1 MFRLFS
7 IQFKIVLLFI
17 VSLSTLTVLMTMF
30 TINKAHTK
38 LVEETYNK
46 LMLSRDIKAK
56 QIESLF
62 NNIISDIEI
71 LSVNN
76 TMAYFTQELI
86 EAHKKLNFDEKSD
99 FPVNYPLVQEIY
111 KKYEP
116 FFQKYKQTYGYYD
129 IFLVCEKHGHV
140 MYTAAKESDLGANL
154 KDGILNETGLSKVW
168 EKVKKYNRTVF
179 VDMQAYAASNNRPAM
194 FVGSP
199 VYDSEGKMI
208 SILVFQISDD
218 KINQIMH
225 FRQGYGKTQEDYLVG
240 HDKLMR
246 SDSYLDSNNH
256 SIESSFH
263 NPLLGSVDTIAVS
276 KAFEGQSQG
285 ALIDSFRNLR
295 VYSAFKQISIGQ
307 DLKWAIISEIDENE
321 VSENINQSI
330 DNIIKLAVI
339 LLLFT
344 LIISIIIIRQS
355 ITKPLVGFKDGL
367 LQFFEKINKNDIN
380 IELLDVAS
388 NDEIGR
394 MAKVV
399 NEEILTTKKTFEK
412 NEEQTWI
419 KDGINKLNEVL
430 ITSDETNVIAQNTLN
445 FLCNYVNAGVGV
457 LYIYNEYENS
467 LNELASFAYSKQND
481 NPIVFKIGEGIV
493 GQVAV
498 QKSPIELKN
507 IKAEQLKITTGTI
520 SENAYNTYTAPL
532 LYKDKIFGVIEI
544 GAFEPFSS
552 RVFEFIEIINKIIAT
567 SLSISTK
574 NERVKE
580 LFEFAQIANNELRD
594 KQNRLEEVNAYI
606 EEQKR
611 QLEEANVQ
619 MEEQQQQL
627 EEANAQMEEQ
637 QQQLKMSEH
646 NLKIQNLNLQEA
658 SEKLEKQ
665 AQELIQSSRYKSE
678 FLANMSHELRTPLNS
693 IILLSSLLAKNSK
706 KTLNEDEMKKARII
720 YESGNELLR
729 LINDILDL
737 SKIESGK
744 MTVLVD
750 TFDSKEFLKQMFE
763 HFEYAAINKN
773 LELKIVDEYNGFVYS
788 DRDKIGQI
796 IRNLI
801 SNAMKFTK
809 EGSVTIKI
817 SNSNNVNGFRI
828 SVIDTGIGI
837 PYDKQKEIFKAFI
850 QADGSTSREYGGTGL
865 GLSISK
871 ELSHLLGGDIEL
883 ISTPDVGSEF
893 IVNLPNLK
901 SKKESSEVTVLAKK
915 VIEDF
920 KDDREILTLNDE
932 AFLIIDD
939 DMVFSEIV
947 YKQIK
952 NSNHLGLVA
961 HDAKSGLE
969 LIEKYN
975 IKGILLDLTLP
986 DMDGMDLLNK
996 IKSNPKIKDIPVHII
1011 SSKDKDNQLIELGAI
1026 GYAQKPILSNDVDNI
1041 LKNMVDIKKENIKN
1055 LLIVQDDLTHREA
1068 LIELIGD
1075 EINVKGV
1082 DSSKEAISE
1091 IKKDIYDSVIVD
1103 LGLNQGSGYEVCE
1116 FIKNSYS
1123 DLPIIIYTG
1132 KDLSE
1137 DEKNN
1142 LQKYSSSI
1150 IVKTLNSH
1158 ERVLND
1164 INIFLNKKSDD
1175 NQILIN
1181 NKKSIDLS
1189 NLNILIVD
1197 DDIKNIYILDSA
1209 LKEFKANVIT
1219 SFNGAEAIEKLKN
1232 DKSINF
1238 ILMDIMMPVMNGYEA
1253 IEEIKK
1259 DNELKDI
1266 PIIAVTAKAMSGD
1279 REKCL
1284 SVGADDYI
1292 SKPIDLN
1299 ILGSLIKAWSDKKN
1313 I

>member
-7 IQFKIVLLFI
+7 IQFKIVLLVI
-17 VSLSTLTVLMTMF
+17 VSLSSLTGLMTIF
-30 TINKAHTK
+30 TINSAHTK

-56 QIESLF
+56 QIEDYF

-71 LSVNN
+71 LSINN
-76 TMAYFTQELI
+76 IMVYLTQELI
-86 EAHKKLNFDEKSD
+86 DAHKKLEFDEKSD
-99 FPVNYPLVQEIY
+99 FPVNYPIVQEIH
-111 KKYEP
+111 KKYDP

-129 IFLVCEKHGHV
+129 VFLICEKHGHV
-140 MYTAAKESDLGANL
+140 MYSAAKESDLGANL
-154 KDGILNETGLSKVW
+154 KNGILNETGLSKVW

-179 VDMQAYAASNNRPAM
+179 IDMETYAPSNNRPAM
-194 FVGSP
+194 FVGTP
-199 VYDSEGKMI
+199 IHDNFGNII
-208 SILVFQISDD
+208 SILVFQINDE
-218 KINQIMH
+218 KINNIMH
-225 FRQGYGKTQEDYLVG
+225 FRYGYGKTQEDYLVG

-246 SDSYLDSNNH
+246 SDSVLDSSNH
-256 SIESSFH
+256 SIDASFH
-263 NPLLGSVDTIAVS
+263 NPLQGSVDTIAVA
-276 KAFEGQSQG
+276 KAFEGQAQTG
-285 ALIDSFRNLR
+285 LIKSFKDTPAF
-295 VYSAFKQISIGQ
+295 SASKQISIGQ
-307 DLKWAIISEIDENE
+307 DIKWAIISEIDESE
-321 VSENINQSI
+321 VLENINQTI
-330 DNIIKLAVI
+330 NGIIKLAVI
-339 LLLFT
+339 LLFFT
-344 LIISIIIIRQS
+344 IVISIIIIRRS
-355 ITKPLVGFKDGL
+355 IIKQLINFKEGL
-367 LQFFEKINKNDIN
+367 LSFFEKIKKNDID
-380 IELLDVAS
+380 IELLDVSS
-388 NDEIGR
+388 NDEIGK

-399 NEEILTTKKTFEK
+399 NAEILTTKKIFEK

-419 KDGINKLNEVL
+419 KDGINKLNEVI
-430 ITSDETNVIAQNTLN
+430 ITSDETNIIAQNALN
-445 FLCNYVNAGVGV
+445 FICSYIHCGVGV
-457 LYIYNEYENS
+457 LYIYDENERN
-467 LNELASFAYSKQND
+467 LIELASFAYSKSSNS
-481 NPIVFKIGEGIV
+481 PVMFKIGEGIV

-507 IKAEQLKITTGTI
+507 IKAEQLKITTGVI

-532 LYKDKIFGVIEI
+532 LYKDKIFGVLEI
-544 GAFEPFSS
+544 GSFEQFSN
-552 RVFEFIEIINKIIAT
+552 RVYELIEAANKIIAT

-580 LFEFAQIANNELRD
+580 LFEFAQVANNELKE
-594 KQNRLEEVNAYI
+594 KQNRLEEINAYI

-627 EEANAQMEEQ
+627 EEANAHMEEQ

-646 NLKIQNLNLQEA
+646 SLKIQNLNLQEA

-665 AQELIQSSRYKSE
+665 AQELMQSSKYKSE

-706 KTLNEDEMKKARII
+706 KTLNDDEIKKARII

-744 MTVLVD
+744 MSILVD

-763 HFEYAAINKN
+763 HFEYTAINKN
-773 LELKIVDEYNGFVYS
+773 LKLNIVDDYNGLIYS

-809 EGSVTIKI
+809 DGSVTIKI
-817 SNSNNVNGFRI
+817 ANNNTNGFRI
-828 SVIDTGIGI
+828 SIIDTGIGI
-837 PYDKQKEIFKAFI
+837 PYDKQQEIFKAFI

-883 ISTPDVGSEF
+883 ISTPNVGSEF
-893 IVNLPNLK
+893 IVDLPNLK
-901 SKKESSEVTVLAKK
+901 AKKEPSEIVIPVKK
-915 VIEDF
+915 IVEAV
-920 KDDREILTLNDE
+920 KDDREILTSNDE

-939 DMVFSEIV
+939 DVVFSEIV

-952 NSNHLGLVA
+952 NANHLGLVA
-961 HDAKSGLE
+961 HEAKSGLE
-969 LIEKYN
+969 LIEKHK

-996 IKSNPKIKDIPVHII
+996 IKSNPETKDIPVHII
-1011 SSKDKDNQLIELGAI
+1011 SSKDRDNQVIELGAI

-1041 LKNMVDIKKENIKN
+1041 LNTMIDIKNENIKN
-1055 LLIVQDDLTHREA
+1055 LLIVEDDIIHREA
-1068 LIELIGD
+1068 LAELIGE
-1075 EINVKGV
+1075 EINIKGV
-1082 DSSKEAISE
+1082 DSSKDAILE
-1091 IKKDIYDSVIVD
+1091 IKKGIYDSVIVD

-1116 FIKNSYS
+1116 FIKNSYP

-1132 KDLSE
+1132 KDL
-1137 DEKNN
+1137 DDNEKNS

-1150 IVKTLNSH
+1150 IVKTVNSN
-1158 ERVLND
+1158 ERILND
-1164 INIFLNKKSDD
+1164 INIFLNKKRD
-1175 NQILIN
+1175 NSLIEN
-1181 NKKSIDLS
+1181 KNKKNIDLS
-1189 NLNILIVD
+1189 NLNILVVD

-1209 LKEFKANVIT
+1209 LKEFNANVIT
-1219 SFNGAEAIEKLKN
+1219 SFNGAEALEKLKN

-1238 ILMDIMMPVMNGYEA
+1238 ILMDIMMPVLNGYET
-1253 IEEIKK
+1253 IEIIKK
-1259 DNELKDI
+1259 DEELRNI

-1279 REKCL
+1279 KEKCL

-1299 ILGSLIKAWSDKKN
+1299 ILSSLIKAWSDKKN